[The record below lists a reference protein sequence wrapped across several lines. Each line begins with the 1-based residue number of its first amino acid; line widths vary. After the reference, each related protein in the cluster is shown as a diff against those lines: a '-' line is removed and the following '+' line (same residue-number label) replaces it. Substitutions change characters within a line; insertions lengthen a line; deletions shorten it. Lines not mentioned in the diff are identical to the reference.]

1 MAEDP
6 SVRRGLATER
16 LPPVSGAIAAIVI
29 VVALVALALLPQVSG
44 EYGVQIGFRLLL
56 YIVLGEAW
64 NLMAGYCGLVSLGT
78 ASFIGIGAYVLVAA
92 LNAFN
97 VPIPVMLVGC
107 GAAAALVALI
117 VSPAMFR
124 LRGLYFTVGTLALG
138 EALRLFMIN
147 APYFGGASGWFLNA
161 PSPSTN
167 ALLYYAI
174 GLLIVT
180 TMIVSACTQTRFS
193 ILLRAVRDD
202 EDAATQMGVRAFHV
216 KLAAF
221 VIASFLMGAAGGLQA
236 YKLGAIEPY
245 GMFGLQWT
253 IDVLSLVIIGGLGLR
268 LGPVVGAIIVIA
280 LGEYL
285 ADYPEL
291 HIAITGVIL
300 ILIVRF
306 APKGVLGLALT
317 QIALLRDAR
326 HARVDAH
333 SGRVQ

>member
-1 MAEDP
+1 MA
-6 SVRRGLATER
+6 
-16 LPPVSGAIAAIVI
+16 GASRFAAAVAIV
-29 VVALVALALLPQVSG
+29 VVIAGLTLLPQFSG
-44 EYGVQIGFRLLL
+44 EYGVQIGFRLLI

-64 NLMAGYCGLVSLGT
+64 NLLAGYCGLVSLGT
-78 ASFIGIGAYVLVAA
+78 SSFIGIGAYVLVGV
-92 LNAFN
+92 LNAAD
-97 VPIPVMLVGC
+97 VPISITLVGS
-107 GAAAALVALI
+107 GLVAAI
-117 VSPAMFR
+117 VAFVVSPALFR

-147 APYFGGASGWFLNA
+147 ASFSGGAGGWFLNA

-167 ALLYYAI
+167 ALFYYAI
-174 GLLIVT
+174 GLLAAATIV
-180 TMIVSACTQTRFS
+180 ISACTQTRFS
-193 ILLRAVRDD
+193 ILLRSVRDD

-221 VIASFLMGAAGGLQA
+221 IIASFLMGAAGGLQA

-245 GMFGLQWT
+245 GMFGMQWT

-300 ILIVRF
+300 IVIVRF
-306 APKGVLGLALT
+306 APKGILGLGLQLARWLTAPRPASGAL
-317 QIALLRDAR
+317 R
-326 HARVDAH
+326 
-333 SGRVQ
+333 SGAPR